1 MARGGKL
8 GNGCGTAGV
17 GVAGGMW
24 RRPEEG
30 TMAASWC
37 AEAASVQACA
47 KEEEAEEEDAA
58 RAGKKEKEIRK

>member
-1 MARGGKL
+1 
-8 GNGCGTAGV
+8 
-17 GVAGGMW
+17 MW